1 MEPIVFLGG
10 STVSAKTH
18 FTWFAGTV
26 VIAALLSTT
35 VNGQTTTAKEYQ
47 LKAAFLF
54 NFISFVDGDRFNL
67 PPEEA
72 KSDKP
77 KPPIVIG
84 IIGKDPFDNAFDLLK
99 GKEVKDRPVTV
110 KRFKSLEEYKGAD
123 GHIPEQHPDLAAI
136 KACHVLFISPS
147 EKDRLKN
154 LINPLRT
161 AGILTVADVP
171 GFLEAGGMIN
181 FVIEDNKVRFDV
193 NSAAT
198 ARGKLE
204 IRSKLL
210 RLARNVKNDALEGPA
225 NDGGPAQ
232 TEPK

>member
-1 MEPIVFLGG
+1 M
-10 STVSAKTH
+10 
-18 FTWFAGTV
+18 
-26 VIAALLSTT
+26 VIATFLSTT
-35 VNGQTTTAKEYQ
+35 VIAQTTAVKEYQ

-67 PPEEA
+67 SAEEM

-84 IIGKDPFDNAFDLLK
+84 IIGKDPFENAFDLLK

-110 KRFKSLEEYKGAD
+110 KRFKSLEECKDAE
-123 GHIPEQHPDLAAI
+123 GHVLPQHPDLAAI
-136 KACHVLFISPS
+136 KTCHVVFVCPS
-147 EKDRLKN
+147 EKDRLKS
-154 LINPLRT
+154 LADPLRT

-181 FVIEDNKVRFDV
+181 FIIEDNKVRFDV
-193 NSAAT
+193 NSKAT
-198 ARGKLE
+198 ARAKLE

-210 RLARNVKNDALEGPA
+210 RLARAVKNDALEGPA
-225 NDGGPAQ
+225 DGDRPPQSQ
-232 TEPK
+232 TK

>member
-1 MEPIVFLGG
+1 V
-10 STVSAKTH
+10 STKTH
-18 FTWFAGTV
+18 FASLTGIVAVAAFLAGV
-26 VIAALLSTT
+26 VDA
-35 VNGQTTTAKEYQ
+35 QTMTAREYQ

-67 PPEEA
+67 TPEEV
-72 KSDKP
+72 KPDKP

-84 IIGKDPFDNAFDLLK
+84 VVGKDPFENAFDLLK

-110 KRFKSLEEYKGAD
+110 KRFKSLDECKDAE
-123 GHIPEQHPDLAAI
+123 GHVPLQHPDLAAI
-136 KACHVLFISPS
+136 KACHVLFVCAS

-154 LINPLRT
+154 LVDPLRT
-161 AGILTVADVP
+161 VGILTVADVP

-181 FVIEDNKVRFDV
+181 FIIEDNKVRFDV
-193 NSAAT
+193 NSVAT

-210 RLARNVKNDALEGPA
+210 RLARSVRNDALEGSA
-225 NDGGPAQ
+225 DGDRPPQ
-232 TEPK
+232 SQNK